1 MVATSISPAN
11 LILDWFDLN
20 QRSFPWRATGGE
32 DPNSYW
38 VWLSEIML
46 QQTNTT
52 TVQPYFL
59 DFIKRWPTVND
70 LASAKL
76 DQVLH
81 AWQGLGYYARAR
93 NLHKCAK
100 IIVEEFNGEFPDDE
114 KKLLSLPGIGPYTA
128 AAISA
133 IAFEFNAT
141 PVDGN
146 VERVM
151 ARLNNVTKP
160 LPMVK
165 RELIAIAKNSTPQKR
180 FGDYAQA
187 VMDLGATVCVPKKPK
202 CSICPCKSI
211 CIGFKAGNPEKLP
224 QRSPKRALPT
234 RYAKIYFMRNHQN
247 QVFIRRR
254 EEKGL
259 LGGMMELPST
269 EWSVQHFDNLE
280 ESFLSIGIVN
290 WKQIPNS
297 VKHTFTHFHLEMQ
310 VYEGVTDENTDISG
324 IWCNLEDLDK
334 QAFPSL
340 MKKVLKHAMSYLK
353 I

>member
-1 MVATSISPAN
+1 MVTTPISSADF
-11 LILDWFDLN
+11 ILDWFDLN
-20 QRSFPWRATGGE
+20 QRTFPWRASGGE
-32 DPNSYW
+32 TPNSYW

-59 DFIKRWPTVND
+59 NFIEKWPTIND
-70 LASAKL
+70 LAGAEL

-100 IIVEEFNGEFPDDE
+100 IIVKELNGEFPEDE
-114 KKLLSLPGIGPYTA
+114 KQLLGLPGIGPYTA
-128 AAISA
+128 AAITA
-133 IAFEFNAT
+133 IAFELSAT

-151 ARLNNVTKP
+151 ARLHNVTKP

-165 RELIAIAKNSTPQKR
+165 KELIALAKSSTPQKR

-187 VMDLGATVCVPKKPK
+187 VMDLGATVCIPKKPK
-202 CSICPCKSI
+202 CSICPCRAI
-211 CIGFKAGNPEKLP
+211 CNGFKAGTPENLP
-224 QRSPKRALPT
+224 RRSPKKVIPT

-247 QVFIRRR
+247 QLFIRRR

-259 LGGMMELPST
+259 LGGMMELPSS
-269 EWSVQHFDNLE
+269 EWSVKQFNNLDK
-280 ESFLSIGIVN
+280 SSLTLGMVK
-290 WKQIPNS
+290 WKQIPNK
-297 VKHTFTHFHLEMQ
+297 VRHTFTHFHLEMQ
-310 VYEGVTDENTDISG
+310 VFEGVVEENTDLTG
-324 IWCNLEDLDK
+324 VWCNLGDLNK
-334 QAFPSL
+334 YAFPSL
-340 MKKVLKHAMSYLK
+340 MKKVLKHSISYLK
-353 I
+353 L